1 MAYAQQVQRLGGGLR
16 RKAADQG
23 EQLLA
28 MIEAEVGPLLELLPV
43 PLLLTSEHGEVLRA
57 NEAAGTFLD
66 SAECLI
72 GKHIDR
78 VLGGQPISVRM
89 RTLSHAGQTLRLYAL
104 QLQSESRPAEYPG

>member
-1 MAYAQQVQRLGGGLR
+1 MMV
-16 RKAADQG
+16 ADQS

-43 PLLLTSEHGEVLRA
+43 PLLVTSEYGEVLRA
-57 NEAAGTFLD
+57 NEVAGAFLD

-72 GKHIDR
+72 GKHIDT
-78 VLGGQPISVRM
+78 VLGRQPISVRM

-104 QLQSESRPAEYPG
+104 QHEAEHLLAEAAG